1 MDPACV
7 ARCSDVSAPCPHTDA
22 PQSVL
27 FLGTKQWL
35 FFLFFPFE
43 PQFHSRFPPAFCV
56 VLFIAPFVVGASS
69 L

>member
-1 MDPACV
+1 MDPAPV

-22 PQSVL
+22 TQSVL

-35 FFLFFPFE
+35 VFFFPFK
-43 PQFHSRFPPAFCV
+43 PQFRSRFPPAFCV